1 MATIKDIAEK
11 AKVSS
16 ATVSRILNQDESLSV
31 TEQTRERVLKIA
43 KELHYIKKK
52 VHPIA
57 LVKIHHPILSSEF
70 FNGILCLKNSKT
82 LIISPSVLE
91 LKNIVQIIRFV

>member
-52 VHPIA
+52 S
-57 LVKIHHPILSSEF
+57 KIGRAH
-70 FNGILCLKNSKT
+70 
-82 LIISPSVLE
+82 V
-91 LKNIVQIIRFV
+91 

>member
-43 KELHYIKKK
+43 TEN
-52 VHPIA
+52 
-57 LVKIHHPILSSEF
+57 IL
-70 FNGILCLKNSKT
+70 NY
-82 LIISPSVLE
+82 
-91 LKNIVQIIRFV
+91 